1 MDTSAEELRENIRL
15 ALIELRNKK
24 GLTQSDIGEL
34 TGKGKTTVA
43 SWEQGKSLPDLV
55 TLYHLALFYRV
66 RMEYFYG
73 EKNTYDFKVD
83 LDKIERDVLEE
94 VEKNRM
100 KEEESCGV
108 NLETVTPNT
117 RKDIRIL

>member
-1 MDTSAEELRENIRL
+1 MDTSAEELREKIRL

-55 TLYHLALFYRV
+55 TLYHLALFYKV
-66 RMEYFYG
+66 KMEYFYG
-73 EKNTYDFKVD
+73 EKNTYDFKID
-83 LDKIERDVLEE
+83 FDKIGREVLAE
-94 VEKNRM
+94 VEHSKI
-100 KEEESCGV
+100 KEEDPCGV